1 MYDSITFFLS
11 LSLESVHILFLF
23 LILLSLQ
30 TVALSIALSLSLSSQ
45 LHQSAPTIAQ
55 LKKAIAT
62 ISLAQHKRRQ
72 RYEEQQQQQQQQR
85 RAVNEDEATRAED
98 GDRRRQQVMLAVGG
112 AEDMCSRSSCELVNS
127 AQRNGHEHRALVSW
141 RFLWR
146 CFALFNVDTNQPIDD
161 NVANGRATLTA
172 LGIENG
178 AKLKFVHRVKYFG
191 RRRQT

>member
-1 MYDSITFFLS
+1 MKLYHCINIDEWFCYSFFSLTFFTNWTYPVFVLVTNCLS
-11 LSLESVHILFLF
+11 
-23 LILLSLQ
+23 
-30 TVALSIALSLSLSSQ
+30 LSLSLSSQ
-45 LHQSAPTIAQ
+45 LHQSSPTIAQ

-62 ISLAQHKRRQ
+62 ISLAQHKRRL
-72 RYEEQQQQQQQQR
+72 RYEEQQLH
-85 RAVNEDEATRAED
+85 RAVNEDEAIRAED
-98 GDRRRQQVMLAVGG
+98 GDRRRQQVVLAVGG

-178 AKLKFVHRVKYFG
+178 TKLKFVHRVKYFG

>member
-1 MYDSITFFLS
+1 MVLLLFLLSHFLYKLNISCFCSCYKLS
-11 LSLESVHILFLF
+11 LS
-23 LILLSLQ
+23 
-30 TVALSIALSLSLSSQ
+30 LSLSLSSQ
-45 LHQSAPTIAQ
+45 LHQSSPTIAQ

-62 ISLAQHKRRQ
+62 ISLAQHKRRL
-72 RYEEQQQQQQQQR
+72 RYEEQQLH
-85 RAVNEDEATRAED
+85 RAVNEDEAIRAED
-98 GDRRRQQVMLAVGG
+98 GDRRRQQVVLAVGG

-178 AKLKFVHRVKYFG
+178 TKLKFVHRVKYFG

>member
-1 MYDSITFFLS
+1 MSFL
-11 LSLESVHILFLF
+11 LTIVYLFLLLHF
-23 LILLSLQ
+23 LHL
-30 TVALSIALSLSLSSQ
+30 TNPVFFYSQ
-45 LHQSAPTIAQ
+45 LHQRDPTIAQ
-55 LKKAIAT
+55 LKKSIAT
-62 ISLAQHKRRQ
+62 ISLAQHKRRL
-72 RYEEQQQQQQQQR
+72 RYEEES
-85 RAVNEDEATRAED
+85 RAIHEGKAKRAED
-98 GDRRRQQVMLAVGG
+98 GGSRQQVVAGG
-112 AEDMCSRSSCELVNS
+112 AEAMCHVLGRSSCELVNS
-127 AQRNGHEHRALVSW
+127 AQRNGHEHRAHVSW